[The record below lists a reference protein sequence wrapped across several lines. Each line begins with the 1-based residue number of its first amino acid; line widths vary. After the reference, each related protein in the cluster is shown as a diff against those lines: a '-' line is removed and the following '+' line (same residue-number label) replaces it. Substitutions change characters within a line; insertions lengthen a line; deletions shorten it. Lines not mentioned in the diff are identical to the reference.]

1 MATANAMTPVVSVR
15 SAGMAGQ
22 YGRLAVGEAGDE
34 GCPRPDQHGGIAET
48 EGHRLDDQ
56 LPVAPPPCAH
66 VPDYSQREPRP
77 CTPMNGAGAGAAVTD
92 LLGSHAGR
100 SRRVNYEVP
109 CVPRAEGWRPPPGRG
124 SPFLSRWFRGCR
136 R

>member
-1 MATANAMTPVVSVR
+1 MRGWPANT
-15 SAGMAGQ
+15 GG
-22 YGRLAVGEAGDE
+22 LAVGEAGDE
-34 GCPRPDQHGGIAET
+34 GCPGPDQHGGIAET

-92 LLGSHAGR
+92 LLGSTQADLAELTMR
-100 SRRVNYEVP
+100 SRAFQERRAGGHRLAADHLSCRGGFEVVDADEP
-109 CVPRAEGWRPPPGRG
+109 ARLLRP
-124 SPFLSRWFRGCR
+124 
-136 R
+136 